1 MFNTN
6 SMKKFIILILF
17 VSFGSFVF
25 SQNSNQKPILKIT
38 SETEDEIIMEFN
50 LNSYYFEQVE
60 TSRGLA
66 NVIKVP
72 GCSNNYTKGTPDLAY
87 YTKAINI
94 PAKGNIQCEVLNYNY
109 IVIPD
114 ILIAPS
120 RGSLMRNIE
129 PQSVPYEY
137 GKEYSINAF
146 MPEKL
151 AFMSEPYIIHK
162 LRGSNLT
169 IVPFAYNPVTRELRI
184 YTDILLKVYFE
195 PNTASKNELTVS
207 NNKVADEF
215 LNLYKRHFINF
226 SNNSKYTPLEEGT
239 PGKMLII
246 CANNYASAMAP
257 YISWKREKGIDV
269 EMVLKSEVGTT
280 ASQIK
285 NFIQNYYNNN
295 NELTYVLLIGDGP
308 DILPMTINNNDSD
321 NGYAY
326 LNGSDGYADVFIG
339 RFSGNSVADIEIQV
353 QKMIY
358 YERDM
363 GVDATWLG
371 NAFGSASNEGGGSTG
386 HNGGESDLVHLN
398 LIKTKL
404 ENYGYTVTHVN
415 QDGGNNAMI
424 TAAFNSG
431 IGVANYIGHGDV
443 TMWVNTS
450 FTNTNV
456 NALTNNFKLPFIFSV
471 ACVNGDFKNN
481 TCFAEAWLRARN
493 NGQPTGAVGFLGS
506 TINQSWNEP
515 MTGQDE
521 MNDILVE
528 SYENNIKRTYGGI
541 CFNGLFKMI
550 EAGGQGQ
557 GMADTWTLFGDP
569 SLMVRTKTPQQMSIS
584 HSSTITVGA
593 SDFIVIC
600 DVEGALVSLT
610 KFENN
615 ETVIVGYAYVSG
627 GIANVTI
634 TPFDAPG
641 TMKITVTAFNKVTY
655 QDDVTV
661 IVPDGPYI
669 VNGGFS
675 INDEDGNQNG
685 VVDYNEI
692 FYINQT
698 LNNVGVAD
706 ADFVTA
712 TISSTSSHIQIL
724 EAEADFGGIVAG
736 TSSIIENA
744 FKISVNDGVAD
755 QTLIPFSLLVED
767 QENHTW
773 TINYNIIVNAPSMEI
788 SFYGI
793 DDSQGNNN
801 GMFDAGEQV
810 VLKMKV
816 LNNGHSASQAG
827 NLQIYTS
834 NTNVTLLDYE
844 KPVAGIN
851 YGDFEIIEFEMI
863 INEETPIGEN
873 ICFDFALN
881 TGMYNAQ
888 FSTCLPCGLQIEDFE
903 TGDFTKYEWVN
914 NTNRPWVIVS
924 DVVYEGQHA
933 AKSGQVPSSGGE
945 SVLTINLNVL
955 NNDEIQF
962 YKKVSCEAPSS
973 WWGQLTYWDYLSFSI
988 DNVEKGK
995 WAGEVNWSLET
1006 YPVTAGNHSFK
1017 WTYKKD
1023 NYVDVGSDCAW
1034 LDYIKLPNHQQSVSI
1049 INSNVVIS
1057 QNTVNIYPNPASN
1070 YFNVYVNLNEKMDAQ
1085 IYVYTIDGKIV
1096 YEYSQTFEILKG
1108 ENIIP
1113 INSSQFDNGIYILK
1127 LVLGNEVYTKSVV
1140 INR

>member
-1 MFNTN
+1 
-6 SMKKFIILILF
+6 MKKFTILILL

-25 SQNSNQKPILKIT
+25 SQISNQKPILKIT
-38 SETEDEIIMEFN
+38 SETEEEIIMEFN

-66 NVIKVP
+66 NVTKIP

-94 PAKGNIQCEVLNYNY
+94 PAKGNVHCEVLNYNY

-120 RGSLMRNIE
+120 RGSIMRNID
-129 PQSVPYEY
+129 PQTVPYGY

-146 MPEKL
+146 MPDKQ
-151 AFMSEPYIIHK
+151 AFLSEPYIIHK
-162 LRGSNLT
+162 LRGTNLT
-169 IVPFAYNPVTRELRI
+169 IVPFSYNPVTRELRI
-184 YTDILLKVYFE
+184 YTDILLKLTFDS
-195 PNTASKNELTVS
+195 NSSSKNELTVS

-215 LNLYKRHFINF
+215 LNLYKRHFVNF
-226 SNNSKYTPLEEGT
+226 HNNSKYTPLEDGT

-246 CANNYASAMAP
+246 CADNYASAMYP
-257 YISWKREKGIDV
+257 YISWKREKGIEV
-269 EMVLKSEVGTT
+269 EMVLKSQVGTT
-280 ASQIK
+280 STQIK
-285 NFIQNYYNNN
+285 SFIQNYYNN
-295 NELTYVLLIGDGP
+295 NELTYVLLVGDGP
-308 DILPMTINNNDSD
+308 DIPPMTISNNDSD

-339 RFSGNSVADIEIQV
+339 RFSGNSVADIQIQV

-363 GVDATWLG
+363 GVDAAWLE
-371 NAFGSASNEGGGSTG
+371 NAFGSASSEGGGSTG
-386 HNGGESDLVHLN
+386 HNGGESDVVHLN

-424 TAAFNSG
+424 TTAFNSG
-431 IGVANYIGHGDV
+431 MGVANYIGHGDV
-443 TMWVNTS
+443 TLWVNTN

-456 NALTNNFKLPFIFSV
+456 NALTNNYKLPFIFSV

-481 TCFAEAWLRARN
+481 TCFAETWLRASN

-528 SYENNIKRTYGGI
+528 SYQNNIKRTYGGI

-550 EAGGQGQ
+550 EEGGQGQ
-557 GMADTWTLFGDP
+557 AMADTWTLFGDP
-569 SLMVRTKTPQQMSIS
+569 SLMVRTKTPQVMNIT
-584 HSSTITVGA
+584 HSGTVSVGA
-593 SDFIVIC
+593 TEFIVNC

-610 KFENN
+610 KYENN
-615 ETVIVGYAYVSG
+615 ETIIIGYAYVSG

-634 TPFDAPG
+634 APFDAPG
-641 TMKITVTAFNKVTY
+641 TMKVTVTAFNKITY
-655 QDDVTV
+655 QEDVTV
-661 IVPDGPYI
+661 IVPEGPYI

-675 INDEDGNQNG
+675 INDEDSNNNG
-685 VVDYNEI
+685 VVDYNET
-692 FYINQT
+692 FFINQA
-698 LNNVGVAD
+698 LNNVGIAD
-706 ADFVTA
+706 ASFVTA
-712 TISSTSSHIQIL
+712 TISSTSSDVQIL
-724 EAEADFGGIVAG
+724 QESAIFGFISAG
-736 TSSIIENA
+736 CTSTLGNA
-744 FKISVNDGVAD
+744 YMVSVNDGVAD

-767 QENHTW
+767 MENHTW
-773 TINYNIIVNAPSMEI
+773 IMNYNIAVNAPAMEI

-801 GMFDAGEQV
+801 GMLNAGEQV
-810 VLKMKV
+810 ILKIKV
-816 LNNGHSASQAG
+816 ANNGHSASQAG
-827 NLQIYTS
+827 NLHIYSS
-834 NTNVTLLDYE
+834 NANVALLDSE
-844 KPVAGIN
+844 KPVIGIN
-851 YGDFEIIEFEMI
+851 YGEFEIIEFELVV
-863 INEETPIGEN
+863 NEETPVGEN
-873 ICFDFALN
+873 ICFDYVLN

-888 FSTCLPCGLQIEDFE
+888 SSTCLPCGLQIEDFE

-914 NTNRPWVIVS
+914 NTNRPWIIVS
-924 DVVYEGQHA
+924 DVVYEGQNA

-962 YKKVSCEAPSS
+962 YKKVSCEAASS

-995 WAGEVNWSLET
+995 WAGEVNWSQET

-1023 NYVDVGSDCAW
+1023 NYVDEGSDCAW
-1034 LDYIKLPNHQQSVSI
+1034 LDYIKLPNHQQAVSI
-1049 INSNVVIS
+1049 VNSNVVVS
-1057 QNTVNIYPNPASN
+1057 QNIVNVYPNPATN
-1070 YFNVYVNLNEKMDAQ
+1070 HFNVYVNLTENIEAK
-1085 IYVYTIDGKIV
+1085 IYVYTIDGKTV
-1096 YEYSQTFEILKG
+1096 YEYSQSFEILKG

-1113 INSSQFDNGIYILK
+1113 INSSKFDNGIYIVK
-1127 LVLGNEVYTKSVV
+1127 LVLENEIYTKSVI